1 MYNIS
6 ALDVPWLQARTSYL
20 PNEVLWGY
28 RFVNLLTFK
37 HSSAEYKVDYS
48 SFNSVYKT
56 ELSPLSQ
63 RVKEHLT
70 GGGGG
75 DQDSEEEEAKVPPP
89 PSCNH
94 APATPLH
101 HARCNNPPYLQCQ
114 HSCIIYSTSNRIT
127 SLTI

>member
-1 MYNIS
+1 M
-6 ALDVPWLQARTSYL
+6 QARTSYL